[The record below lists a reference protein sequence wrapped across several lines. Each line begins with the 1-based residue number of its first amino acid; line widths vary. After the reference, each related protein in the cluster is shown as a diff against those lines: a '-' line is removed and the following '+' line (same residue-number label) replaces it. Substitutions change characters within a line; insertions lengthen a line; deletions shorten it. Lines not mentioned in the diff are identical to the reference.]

1 MLTIENTKR
10 WLSLFSEKITTNKDY
25 LNELDADLGDGDHGE
40 NLERGTQALKAKI
53 ESKEFEDLSS
63 LFKEAGMTLVKEI
76 GGASGP
82 LYGSAFLEM
91 AKAAE
96 DSSETAVLLSAGLKG
111 IKKRGKG
118 EPGEK
123 TMVDIWSPAV
133 DAAEDGSLSKDVID
147 KALDNIKDM
156 EATKGDASH
165 FKKRSIGHMDPGAQ
179 SSAYL
184 FNALIEAGVSD
195 E

>member
-1 MLTIENTKR
+1 MLTVENTKR
-10 WLSLFSEKITTNKDY
+10 WLSLFSEKITANKDY
-25 LNELDADLGDGDHGE
+25 LNELDDDLGDGDHGD

-53 ESKEFEDLSS
+53 ESEGYEDLSS
-63 LFKEAGMTLVKEI
+63 LFKEAGMTLVNEI

-96 DSSETAVLLSAGLKG
+96 DSSEPAVLLSAGLEG

-147 KALDNIKDM
+147 KALDNIKEM

-184 FNALIEAGVSD
+184 FSALIEAGVSD